1 MSTIWTSPAVSGPT
15 SCSIP
20 ATQTEADSTAEG
32 RRHPI
37 TKAQGRGTEVPRPL
51 LLEDSGAAGGR
62 AAEKSQFPLSP
73 RDRIWYNGDQ
83 RRQEPP
89 TSVRSGAEESEVS
102 CG

>member
-62 AAEKSQFPLSP
+62 AAEKITISP
-73 RDRIWYNGDQ
+73 VT
-83 RRQEPP
+83 RRQDM
-89 TSVRSGAEESEVS
+89 V
-102 CG
+102 